1 LAKDRG
7 RSYELK
13 EWDDLEHGAT
23 LNDTMRGSQEHILE
37 DGDSSSGKSGK
48 SSHGIRKK
56 GSQDGAR
63 KGDMT
68 ITKTSEVQLHV
79 SPASDGI
86 SRPMM
91 RYPTPRKDTP

>member
-13 EWDDLEHGAT
+13 DWDDLENGT
-23 LNDTMRGSQEHILE
+23 ITGGSQERILD
-37 DGDSSSGKSGK
+37 DGDSSSGKSRK
-48 SSHGIRKK
+48 SSHEIPKK

-63 KGDMT
+63 KNDTT
-68 ITKTSEVQLHV
+68 ITKTSEIQLHV
-79 SPASDGI
+79 SPANEGT

-91 RYPTPRKDTP
+91 QHPTPRRDTP